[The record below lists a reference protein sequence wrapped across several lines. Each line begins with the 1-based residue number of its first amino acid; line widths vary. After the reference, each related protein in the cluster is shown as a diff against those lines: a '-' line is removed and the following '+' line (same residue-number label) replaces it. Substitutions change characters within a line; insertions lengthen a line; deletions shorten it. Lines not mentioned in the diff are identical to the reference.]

1 MKPGDL
7 RDAAARLAACLA
19 LGAVLIAAAGAA
31 AAQRE
36 PSSGRDYIE
45 LSPARPVSSP
55 ERVEVIEF
63 FYYGC
68 PVCYE
73 SQPHISRWLMRVG
86 PGITMLR
93 VPAVFTESSE
103 SFARTF
109 YTLGAMNQIARLH
122 WPLYDN
128 HHFDGKQLNEEKNVV
143 EWVGGNGVDATR
155 FTEIWHSDEVK
166 AQVAAAKKALDTY
179 DVKGVPTFVIDGK
192 YLTSARIAGGV
203 REMMRVVEYLVERAA
218 AERRK

>member
-1 MKPGDL
+1 MT
-7 RDAAARLAACLA
+7 AFVSRLAVLAAVALACT
-19 LGAVLIAAAGAA
+19 
-31 AAQRE
+31 AAQAQ
-36 PSSGRDYIE
+36 PVAGRDYLVLNPAHAVSTGERIE
-45 LSPARPVSSP
+45 VL
-55 ERVEVIEF
+55 EF

-73 SQPHISRWLMRVG
+73 SQPHIAKWLAKAG
-86 PGITMLR
+86 PAVAMVR

-109 YTLGAMNQIARLH
+109 YALGAMNEIARLH

-143 EWVGGNGVDATR
+143 AWVAGNGVDAKR
-155 FTEIWHSDEVK
+155 FQELWNSAEVK
-166 AQVAAAKKALDTY
+166 ARIEASKKALEDY
-179 DVKGVPTFVIDGK
+179 GVKGVPSFVIDGK
-192 YLTSARIAGGV
+192 YLTSARLAGGV
-203 REMMRVVEYLVERAA
+203 KEMMRVVEALAERAA

>member
-1 MKPGDL
+1 MK
-7 RDAAARLAACLA
+7 AW
-19 LGAVLIAAAGAA
+19 LGVVSGIAAAVLCA
-31 AAQRE
+31 AAQAQ
-36 PSSGRDYIE
+36 PVSGRDYQE
-45 LSPARPVSSP
+45 LNPHHPVSTG

-73 SQPHISRWLMRVG
+73 AQPHIAKWLMRAG
-86 PGITMLR
+86 PGVALVR

-128 HHFDGKQLNEEKNVV
+128 HHFDGKQLNEEKNVFD
-143 EWVGGNGVDATR
+143 WVAGNGVDRAR
-155 FTEIWHSDEVK
+155 FTELWKSDEVK
-166 AQVAAAKKALDTY
+166 AQIEAAKKALDSY
-179 DVKGVPTFVIDGK
+179 QVRGVPSFVVEGK
-192 YLTSARIAGGV
+192 YLTSAKMAGGV
-203 REMMRVVEYLVERAA
+203 PEMVRVVEYLVERAA
-218 AERRK
+218 TERKK